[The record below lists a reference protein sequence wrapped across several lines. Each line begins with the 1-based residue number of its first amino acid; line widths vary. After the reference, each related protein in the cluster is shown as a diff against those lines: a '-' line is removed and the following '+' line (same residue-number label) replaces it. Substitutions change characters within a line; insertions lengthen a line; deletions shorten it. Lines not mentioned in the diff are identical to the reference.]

1 MSDGSNIAIVPGK
14 QIAQLFIR
22 RIRQPLSGRKN

>member
-22 RIRQPLSGRKN
+22 RIRQP